1 MGPAGQIR
9 PDAPIVAVVDDD
21 DGARLSA
28 EWLLESEG
36 YRVVPFA
43 DGEAF
48 LASRLL
54 HKVACVLLDMR
65 MPGLTGLD
73 VLRALAER
81 QDAPAVLVLTG
92 HADIAM
98 VVDAMRLQATDFI
111 EKPYQP
117 EALLRAVESASAL
130 GERSRATRA
139 RSREAQ
145 TLVEG
150 LPERQRQVLAG
161 IAQGRPNKIIAWQLG
176 LSVRT
181 VESYRAQLLDR
192 LGVRSTAEAVRI
204 ALSAG
209 GDGRAR
215 LQTRPAPALAELN
228 RDQFDS
234 IRS

>member
-1 MGPAGQIR
+1 MGVAGQIR

-48 LASRLL
+48 LESRLL
-54 HKVACVLLDMR
+54 PLVACVLLDMR

-73 VLRALAER
+73 VLRALAGR

-111 EKPYQP
+111 EKPYRP
-117 EALLRAVESASAL
+117 EVLLQAVESASAL
-130 GERSRATRA
+130 GVRSRATRA
-139 RSREAQ
+139 RSREARA
-145 TLVEG
+145 LIDG

-161 IAQGRPNKIIAWQLG
+161 IARGNPNKIIAWQLG

-181 VESYRAQLLDR
+181 VESYRAQLLEK

-204 ALSAG
+204 ALAAG
-209 GDGRAR
+209 
-215 LQTRPAPALAELN
+215 APATDSAEPKG
-228 RDQFDS
+228 D
-234 IRS
+234 